1 MDDLARLKTAM
12 QLITVGLCEK
22 DRKKIKGEYF
32 YSKRLIHGINIFQY
46 LNYIL
51 TSYKIN
57 SRHVQTTHYS

>member
-1 MDDLARLKTAM
+1 MDDLTRLKTAM

-46 LNYIL
+46 LNYKY
-51 TSYKIN
+51 TSLQLYKW
-57 SRHVQTTHYS
+57 